1 VKFMRRFLIRLSN
14 FVTRRS
20 TDQRLR
26 EEIAEHLAFQ
36 TEENLRAGMSPAEA
50 RRQAVLKL
58 GAAEAIRED
67 HHAEQSLPL
76 IENLLFDLR
85 CAVRMLLRSPGFSF
99 IAIATIALGI
109 GATTA
114 IYSVIDATLLH
125 PLPYPNPAELVRVE
139 DDLPG
144 VGAHD
149 VGISVP
155 EWRDLQSSGIF
166 RSVSISGTAA
176 DVNLTGGAQPVRL
189 SFKDVTPNYF
199 AVLGVDAQLGRTF
212 DPHDATP
219 GFNMEVVIS
228 DGLWRREFG
237 ADPHILGKSL
247 RLDNDAY
254 RVVGVMPRGF
264 HDQGSTSEERNPEL
278 WLGAGFAGLPFQ
290 PPERDLRLQR
300 VVSARLKP
308 GLSIAAAQGHLDALV
323 ESLKKQYRGDY
334 PLQAAWTVRL
344 IPLSETVVGSVR
356 QSLVLLFGAVGL
368 VLLISCVNVANLLLA
383 RASLRGR
390 EIAVRQAL
398 GAQRMRLVRPLL
410 TEILLLFLLGGIAGC
425 AILFFARK
433 FLLQLVPE
441 SLPHMNDISIT
452 WGVLA
457 FALAVSVVAGTVF
470 GLAPAWLMS
479 RFNLIGT
486 LRQEGRAFSGSR
498 ERSRARQILVISE
511 LALSL
516 VLMVAAGLLLR
527 SFWDLFKVQ
536 PGFNPDRVMAIQTW
550 LPGPNDPSTDIY
562 RTATQESVSL
572 REILRRSRTLPGV
585 EEAAVGDVAALPLGH
600 NHGDFEPLLLIREGS
615 ETKADQAPV
624 IAGSIVSPEYFHLLG
639 VTLLRG
645 RFFSDQDLEDTPQVA
660 VINQA
665 AARTYWP
672 GQDPVGKRAR
682 LILSAWLS
690 NDGSTERSAK
700 PAWTTI
706 VGVIADARTESLA
719 DAVIPQIYGS
729 VYESPAK
736 DLAIFLRGQLDPS
749 AISAQVREQV
759 QSIDP
764 ELPVFHAQTLDDV
777 LADSLSVRRF
787 SMEMVAFFAA
797 TALLLAGLGIY
808 GTICYVVNEQRRE
821 IAIRLALGAQ
831 RGAILKMVLRRGL
844 GLASAGAGLG
854 VAGALIVSHLMAGLL
869 YGVSATDLP
878 TFVGVTVVLTAVALA
893 ASCIPALRAM
903 RLDPITTLHTE

>member
-1 VKFMRRFLIRLSN
+1 MKFLRRLLIRLSN

-20 TDQRLR
+20 ADQRLR
-26 EEIAEHLAFQ
+26 EEIAQHLAFQ
-36 TEENLRAGMSPAEA
+36 TEENLRAGMSSAEA
-50 RRQAVLKL
+50 RRQAALKL
-58 GAAEAIRED
+58 GSAEAIREH

-85 CAVRMLLRSPGFSF
+85 YAVRMLLRSPGISF
-99 IAIATIALGI
+99 IAIATMALGI

-125 PLPYPNPAELVRVE
+125 SLPYPNPAELVRVE

-144 VGAHD
+144 VGAQS

-155 EWRDLQSSGIF
+155 EWRDLESSGIF
-166 RSVSISGTAA
+166 QSASITGTGEN
-176 DVNLTGGAQPVRL
+176 VNLTGSAQPLRL
-189 SFKDVTPNYF
+189 GFKQVTPNYF

-219 GFNMEVVIS
+219 GYNLEVVIS

-237 ADPHILGKSL
+237 ADPHIIGKAL
-247 RLDNDAY
+247 RLDNDVY
-254 RVVGVMPRGF
+254 HVVGVMPRGF
-264 HDQGSTSEERNPEL
+264 RDQGSTSEERNTEL
-278 WLGAGFAGLPFQ
+278 WLGAGFAGLPF
-290 PPERDLRLQR
+290 PPVKRGFRLESR
-300 VVSARLKP
+300 AVIARLKA

-323 ESLKKQYRGDY
+323 ESLKKQYPAEY
-334 PLQAAWTVRL
+334 PAQTAWTVRL

-356 QSLVLLFGAVGL
+356 QSLTLLFGAVGL
-368 VLLISCVNVANLLLA
+368 VLLISCVNVANLLLS
-383 RASLRGR
+383 RASVRGR

-398 GAQRMRLVRPLL
+398 GAQRTRLISQFLA
-410 TEILLLFLLGGIAGC
+410 ESLLLFLLGGIAGF
-425 AILFFARK
+425 AILFCTGH
-433 FLLQLVPE
+433 FLLRLVPE
-441 SLPHMNDISIT
+441 SLPHLNNISIN

-457 FALAVSVVAGTVF
+457 FALAVSVASGTVF

-479 RFNLIGT
+479 RFDLIGT
-486 LRQEGRAFSGSR
+486 LRQEGRGSSGSR

-550 LPGPNDPSTDIY
+550 LPGPNDPSADIY
-562 RTATQESVSL
+562 RSATQESVLL

-585 EEAAVGDVAALPLGH
+585 EEAAVGDRTALPLGH
-600 NHGDFEPLLLIREGS
+600 SHPGPLPLIREGI
-615 ETKADQAPV
+615 ETMDNQAPV
-624 IAGSIVSPEYFHLLG
+624 IDSPIVSPEYFHLLG
-639 VTLLRG
+639 MPLLRG
-645 RFFSDQDLEDTPQVA
+645 RLFREQDLEDTPQVA

-672 GQDPVGKRAR
+672 NQDPLGKRVR
-682 LILSAWLS
+682 LRLDTRELLS
-690 NDGSTERSAK
+690 SAT

-719 DAVIPQIYGS
+719 DAAIPQIYRS
-729 VYESPAK
+729 VYQHPAK

-749 AISAQVREQV
+749 AISAQMREQV
-759 QSIDP
+759 QSVDP
-764 ELPVFHAQTLDDV
+764 ELPVFRAETLDDV
-777 LADSLSVRRF
+777 LASSLSVRRF

-808 GTICYVVNEQRRE
+808 GTISNVVNEQRRE

-831 RGAILKMVLRRGL
+831 RGNILKMVLRRGL
-844 GLASAGAGLG
+844 GLAAAGAGLG

-869 YGVSATDLP
+869 YGVSPTDLP
-878 TFVGVTVVLTAVALA
+878 TFAGVTLVLTTVALA
-893 ASCIPALRAM
+893 ASYIPALRAM
-903 RLDPITTLHTE
+903 RLDPITTLHSE